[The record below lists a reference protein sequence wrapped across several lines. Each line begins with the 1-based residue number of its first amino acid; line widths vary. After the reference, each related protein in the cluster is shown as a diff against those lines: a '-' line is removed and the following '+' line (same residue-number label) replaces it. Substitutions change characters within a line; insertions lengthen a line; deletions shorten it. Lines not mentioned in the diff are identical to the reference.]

1 MEQLCLALTPSMRTC
16 AAGRLLTFMNC
27 LQIINLKEERE
38 GRKEGRKEGRWSEW
52 ADHHSI
58 D

>member
-38 GRKEGRKEGRWSEW
+38 GRKEGRWSEW